1 MNQLHKDGKK
11 QYLVGLML
19 MILIYCS
26 FYLLFADRAE
36 SILIPRKCR
45 HVIKFTTTFLV
56 YLIGTYHLGKQE
68 SDWMKFLWH
77 VIHISLLTTITS
89 IGMYDW
95 IFGMVGTSIK
105 QIAASMQE
113 FLISPLLYIA
123 MGILNQKLVVH
134 LRISRTE

>member
-1 MNQLHKDGKK
+1 
-11 QYLVGLML
+11 
-19 MILIYCS
+19 
-26 FYLLFADRAE
+26 
-36 SILIPRKCR
+36 
-45 HVIKFTTTFLV
+45 
-56 YLIGTYHLGKQE
+56 
-68 SDWMKFLWH
+68 MKVLWH

-95 IFGMVGTSIK
+95 IFGMVGASIK
-105 QIAASMQE
+105 EIAASMQE